1 MVSKSKNKFEKV
13 FQEKY
18 KRYKNEN
25 KKPRILLVGATGVGK
40 SSLIN
45 NIFKENLA
53 DFGAGMPVTKSSTR
67 YENENLIIIDSEG
80 YEIGENNVQSF
91 KTKIKEIVEIEEV
104 HVVWYCIASCNHRIT
119 EVDLD
124 TFKML
129 EQLNKKVIL
138 ILTQSE
144 LVTENEALFM
154 KQIISNEL
162 NTKPFEMSNKLALD
176 SVELIYRNLE
186 WLPEIVRD
194 NFIKKQKVNLDL
206 KKETSNKKCLQF
218 ALVSGVQSVSIDI
231 LNKFTEEKLENQS
244 PQFNFILNISQSM
257 MMEKISENESLKN
270 ITELF
275 NRYNLFKQ
283 ILEIYEFENILNG
296 KIINE
301 LSYNSIISIIINLLS
316 KGLDKILKTFKMYIQ
331 LLSKAAFSII
341 TTYISGYI
349 FSNILYEF
357 EKSFY
362 SDETEKPISIIEQ
375 LENKLDYFLEKISA
389 EIHPAL
395 SSVLVNFLA
404 EEGGENCYV

>member
-1 MVSKSKNKFEKV
+1 MG
-13 FQEKY
+13 
-18 KRYKNEN
+18 
-25 KKPRILLVGATGVGK
+25 IL
-40 SSLIN
+40 
-45 NIFKENLA
+45 ENL
-53 DFGAGMPVTKSSTR
+53 
-67 YENENLIIIDSEG
+67 EN
-80 YEIGENNVQSF
+80 
-91 KTKIKEIVEIEEV
+91 
-104 HVVWYCIASCNHRIT
+104 
-119 EVDLD
+119 
-124 TFKML
+124 
-129 EQLNKKVIL
+129 
-138 ILTQSE
+138 
-144 LVTENEALFM
+144 
-154 KQIISNEL
+154 
-162 NTKPFEMSNKLALD
+162 
-176 SVELIYRNLE
+176 
-186 WLPEIVRD
+186 
-194 NFIKKQKVNLDL
+194 L

-316 KGLDKILKTFKMYIQ
+316 KGLDKILEPFEKTIYI
-331 LLSKAAFSII
+331 LSKAAFAII